1 MPRIY
6 LSARGE
12 PVDFDAVIIK
22 QKLAQAPMDIEV
34 ARRKTFI
41 DSKEEKPARRP
52 LMPETTEGTLDNDVS
67 VTNAATYR
75 VIVPTDAEAAESVKQ
90 VPSTPIAASDFEI
103 EGGVSAK
110 PAPGNDGPVPNLPVR
125 SKK

>member
-12 PVDFDAVIIK
+12 PVDFDAVVIK

-34 ARRKTFI
+34 ARRKSFI
-41 DSKEEKPARRP
+41 DSKEEKSARRP
-52 LMPETTEGTLDNDVS
+52 LMPETPEGTLDNDVS
-67 VTNAATYR
+67 VSNAATYK
-75 VIVPTDAEAAESVKQ
+75 VVVPTDKEAIASVQ
-90 VPSTPIAASDFEI
+90 QSPASASDFEI
-103 EGGVSAK
+103 EGGTVTK
-110 PAPGNDGPVPNLPVR
+110 PAPDNDGPVPKLPVR